1 MVVLESLEHARARN
15 ARILAEVAGVGSSHS
30 LCPGYARLEPDG
42 RSIQIAAE
50 KAMSDA
56 EIRAE
61 DIDLVI
67 PHGTAVPE
75 DDLAEAKG
83 LAAALGPAV
92 AKVPVWPTKSMLGTT
107 GAASGALDALA
118 AVCAIVE
125 GVIPPAKNFDRP
137 ADGCRLNVV
146 TKRREN
152 PIRHALCCSYTFGGQ
167 TAALV
172 LKAFEEGT
180 TQ

>member
-1 MVVLESLEHARARN
+1 MIVLESLDHALARK

-30 LCPGYARLEPDG
+30 MCPGYARLEPDG
-42 RSIQIAAE
+42 RSIQIAVE

-56 EIRAE
+56 EIRPE

-83 LAAALGPAV
+83 LAAALGPA
-92 AKVPVWPTKSMLGTT
+92 AGKVPVWPTKSMLGTT
-107 GAASGALDALA
+107 GAASGALDAVA
-118 AVCAIVE
+118 AVRAIVE
-125 GVIPPAKNFDRP
+125 SVIPAARNFDRP

-146 TKRREN
+146 TQPREGR
-152 PIRHALCCSYTFGGQ
+152 IGHALCCSYTFGGQ

-172 LKAFEEGT
+172 LKAYN
-180 TQ
+180 